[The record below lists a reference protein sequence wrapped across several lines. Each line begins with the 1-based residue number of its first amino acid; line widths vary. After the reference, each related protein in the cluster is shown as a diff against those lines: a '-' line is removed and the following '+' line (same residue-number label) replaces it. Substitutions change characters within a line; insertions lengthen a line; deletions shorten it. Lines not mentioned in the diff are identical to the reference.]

1 MVGYVEWMLGF
12 GIMKLGRQI
21 FLLKKQLK
29 PPSIEILP
37 KPEKVKKKIM
47 SDCKA
52 IFLKNRVFSDKKS

>member
-52 IFLKNRVFSDKKS
+52 TAFFS

>member
-29 PPSIEILP
+29 PPSIKLLP
-37 KPEKVKKKIM
+37 TRKGKKK
-47 SDCKA
+47 A
-52 IFLKNRVFSDKKS
+52 YVRL